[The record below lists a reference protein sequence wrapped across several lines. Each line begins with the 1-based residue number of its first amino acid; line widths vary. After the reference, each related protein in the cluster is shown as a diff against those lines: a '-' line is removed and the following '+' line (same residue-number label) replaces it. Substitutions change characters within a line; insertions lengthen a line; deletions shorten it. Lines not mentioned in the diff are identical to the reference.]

1 MMPYSVHL
9 NIVLKMN
16 TPPLSKGMVHFILHS
31 MDDPSVLSYDPL
43 ESEQRPVSYV
53 FASRKSLL
61 VEFSHSRRG

>member
-1 MMPYSVHL
+1 MMPYSAHL
-9 NIVLKMN
+9 NVVLNRN
-16 TPPLSKGMVHFILHS
+16 TPSLSNGMLHFILHS